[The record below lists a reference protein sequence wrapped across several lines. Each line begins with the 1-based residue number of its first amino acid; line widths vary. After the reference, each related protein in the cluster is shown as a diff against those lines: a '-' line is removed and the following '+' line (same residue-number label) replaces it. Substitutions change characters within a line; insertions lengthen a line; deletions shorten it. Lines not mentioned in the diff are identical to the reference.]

1 MTLALVAALV
11 GMMGYGVGSVL
22 QALGAARATGPAV
35 LRHPAYLAGLAC
47 DAVAWVA
54 SLVALRYLPLFVV
67 QTLLAGSLGVT
78 VLLARVV
85 LRTRLRARDVV
96 AVGVVAVTLAVIAGA
111 AGPQSAQPAP
121 AGFTAAMIIAL
132 LGTVVVGAALYGR
145 SGSLPLAALAGAAFS
160 GAALCA
166 RAMPG
171 PIGWGLLV
179 EPLALAVGAFGVVGA
194 VAYARSLERGPVGPA
209 TAVLWVIEVVVPGV
223 VGLAVL
229 GDTVRPGWAL
239 PAAAA
244 VVAAC
249 AACVVL
255 AGGQPAPAEPAAA
268 PAGDDRASPTAA
280 APPGL

>member
-11 GMMGYGVGSVL
+11 GMAGYGVGSVL

-47 DAVAWVA
+47 DAVAWAA

-78 VLLARVV
+78 VLLGRVV

-132 LGTVVVGAALYGR
+132 LGAVVVGAALYGR

-179 EPLALAVGAFGVVGA
+179 EPLAFAVGAFGVVGA

-229 GDTVRPGWAL
+229 GETVRPGWAL
-239 PAAAA
+239 PAALA
-244 VVAAC
+244 VAAAC

-255 AGGQPAPAEPAAA
+255 AGGQPVPAEPAAA
-268 PAGDDRASPTAA
+268 PAGDDRGSPAAA
-280 APPGL
+280 APAGP

>member
-11 GMMGYGVGSVL
+11 GMVGYGVGSVL
-22 QALGAARATGPAV
+22 QALGAARASGPAV
-35 LRHPAYLAGLAC
+35 LRHPAYLAGLGC

-67 QTLLAGSLGVT
+67 QSLLAGSLGVT
-78 VLLARVV
+78 VLLGRVV
-85 LRTRLRARDVV
+85 LRTRLRARDGAAVAVV
-96 AVGVVAVTLAVIAGA
+96 AVALAVIAGA
-111 AGPQSAQPAP
+111 AGTQSAQPAP
-121 AGFTAAMIIAL
+121 AGFTVAMLLTL

-171 PIGWGLLV
+171 PIGWALLV
-179 EPLALAVGAFGVVGA
+179 EPLALGVVAFGVVGA

-209 TAVLWVIEVVVPGV
+209 TAVLWVIEVVVPGA

-229 GDTVRPGWAL
+229 GDTVRAGWAL
-239 PAAAA
+239 PAGLA

-255 AGGQPAPAEPAAA
+255 AGGQPALPAPVSTQSGDGVDI
-268 PAGDDRASPTAA
+268 AG
-280 APPGL
+280 